1 MAIFD
6 IYSKRR
12 KKAAAKGVDVYQY
25 DEIPGKLRVQVVHIW
40 RDIVGHLA
48 RLRDEPVFVVTRAIL
63 CREYGAFQLFAGPM
77 DNGFE
82 EIMNFFLKTADTDQA
97 LDVIEL
103 TFRRIDETYAQSEYS
118 FPGAAIEPAV
128 GIAELNERFRENG
141 VGYQYVSGS
150 VIRVDSMLIHREVV
164 LPALEFLAD
173 PTFKGANDEF
183 LSAHKHYRAGNFDA
197 CLNDCLKAFESTLK
211 IIIKKRKWSHGAN
224 DTAKKLITIIFEKKL
239 VPTFMQSHFTALQ
252 SVLESGLPT
261 VRNKMGGHGKG
272 DEEREIPPHLA
283 AYALHLTA
291 SNIVLLVEC
300 YRAKVP
306 L

>member
-103 TFRRIDETYAQSEYS
+103 TFRRIDETYASTVNCLTARGQLET
-118 FPGAAIEPAV
+118 GAW
-128 GIAELNERFRENG
+128 N
-141 VGYQYVSGS
+141 
-150 VIRVDSMLIHREVV
+150 REV
-164 LPALEFLAD
+164 
-173 PTFKGANDEF
+173 GRG
-183 LSAHKHYRAGNFDA
+183 LS
-197 CLNDCLKAFESTLK
+197 C
-211 IIIKKRKWSHGAN
+211 
-224 DTAKKLITIIFEKKL
+224 
-239 VPTFMQSHFTALQ
+239 
-252 SVLESGLPT
+252 
-261 VRNKMGGHGKG
+261 G
-272 DEEREIPPHLA
+272 DECRWDVLA
-283 AYALHLTA
+283 GSEDTC
-291 SNIVLLVEC
+291 E
-300 YRAKVP
+300 
-306 L
+306 